1 MLCQQLVALE
11 ATKDKIILT
20 YLLQIFPITLPVFL
34 MLLWI
39 LEHESEMLNKEMLLS
54 PQCAKVKE

>member
-1 MLCQQLVALE
+1 MSTVCGYE

-20 YLLQIFPITLPVFL
+20 YLLQFFSITLPVFL

-39 LEHESEMLNKEMLLS
+39 LEQKSEMLDKEMPLS
-54 PQCAKVKE
+54 PQYAKGKE